1 MSCNFLIRNALVV
14 NEGAICLNDILI
26 VNGLIEDIAGRIN
39 LTEDFRRQHGIE
51 ILDVS
56 GKYVM
61 PGIIDDQ
68 VHFREPGLEYK
79 GDIASESAAAVAG
92 GVTSFMDMPNV
103 KPPTTSIDL
112 LEQKYAV
119 AAERSSA
126 NFSFYLGATNDNIG
140 ELRKFDPENN
150 CGLKVFLGA
159 STGNMLVDDK
169 NVLQQIFELP
179 YLIAIHSEDETIIRT
194 NSELYRK
201 KYGEEVPIACHP
213 LIRSA
218 EACFASTQRAVE
230 MAKKNGTRLH
240 ILHLSTAAEL
250 DLLNNKIPLADK
262 KITAEVCVHHLWFND
277 TAYQVKGTHIKWNPA
292 IKTEQD
298 RAALFEAL
306 LAGRIDIVATDH
318 APHTL
323 EEKRQTY
330 FKAPSGGPLVQHSL
344 QMMLE
349 FYYRKQVSLEQ
360 IAEKMCHNPATCFHI
375 EKRGFIRKKYYADMV
390 VFDLNRQVTVSE
402 ENILYK
408 CKWSPL
414 KGQVFHSE
422 ITNTFVNGQMV
433 FDGRQVS
440 DKIKGMRLR
449 FKPM

>member
-1 MSCNFLIRNALVV
+1 MSCNYLIKNALVV
-14 NEGAICLNDILI
+14 NEGEICQKDIFVI
-26 VNGLIEDIAGRIN
+26 DGLIEEIAGRIDVSD
-39 LTEDFRRQHGIE
+39 DFRQYYGIE
-51 ILDVS
+51 ILDMS

-103 KPPTTSIDL
+103 KPPTTTLYL
-112 LEQKYAV
+112 LEQKYAA

-140 ELRKFDPENN
+140 ELKNFNPENN
-150 CGLKVFLGA
+150 CGIKVFLGA
-159 STGNMLVDDK
+159 STGNMLVDDTQA
-169 NVLQQIFELP
+169 LQQIFGLP
-179 YLIAIHSEDETIIRT
+179 HLIAIHSEDETIIRA
-194 NSELYRK
+194 NAEIYRQ
-201 KYGEEVPIACHP
+201 KYGEEVPVACHP

-218 EACFASTQRAVE
+218 EACFVSTKRAVE
-230 MAKKNGTRLH
+230 MAEKNGTRLH

-250 DLLNNKIPLADK
+250 DLLNNKLPLADK
-262 KITAEVCVHHLWFND
+262 KITAEVCAHHLWFND
-277 TAYQVKGTHIKWNPA
+277 TDYQARGTHIKWNPA

-306 LAGRIDIVATDH
+306 LDGRIDMVATDH

-323 EEKRQTY
+323 EEKRQPY

-349 FYYRKQVSLEQ
+349 FYHRKQMSLVQ

-375 EKRGFIRKKYYADMV
+375 EKRGFIRKNYYADLA
-390 VFDLNRQVTVSE
+390 VFDLNRQVTVCE

-414 KGQVFHSE
+414 LGQVFHSE

-433 FDGRQVS
+433 YDGRQVS

>member
-1 MSCNFLIRNALVV
+1 MSCNYLIKNALVV
-14 NEGAICLNDILI
+14 NEGEICQKDILI
-26 VNGLIEDIAGRIN
+26 ANGLIEDIAGCID
-39 LTEDFRRQHGIE
+39 LTRDYRQLHGIE
-51 ILDVS
+51 TLDIS

-103 KPPTTSIDL
+103 KPPTTTIDL
-112 LEQKYAV
+112 LEQRYAA

-140 ELRKFDPENN
+140 ELKKFDSENN
-150 CGLKVFLGA
+150 CGIKVFLGA
-159 STGNMLVDDK
+159 STGNMLVDDYQA
-169 NVLQQIFELP
+169 LQQMFKLP
-179 YLIAIHSEDETIIRT
+179 YLIAIHSEDETIIRE
-194 NSELYRK
+194 NAEIFRQ

-213 LIRSA
+213 LIRST
-218 EACFASTQRAVE
+218 EACFVSTKRAFE
-230 MAKKNGTRLH
+230 MAEKNGTRLH

-250 DLLNNKIPLADK
+250 DLLNAKKPFAYK

-277 TAYQVKGTHIKWNPA
+277 TAYQAKGTHIKWNPA

-298 RAALFEAL
+298 RAALFEAML
-306 LAGRIDIVATDH
+306 DGRIDMVATDH

-349 FYYRKQVSLEQ
+349 FYYRKLLSLEQ

-375 EKRGFIRKKYYADMV
+375 EKRGFIRKKYYADLV

-414 KGQVFHSE
+414 AGQVFHSE
-422 ITNTFVNGQMV
+422 ISNTFVNGQMV
-433 FDGRQVS
+433 YDGRQVS

-449 FKPM
+449 FNPR

>member
-1 MSCNFLIRNALVV
+1 MSCNYLIKNALVV
-14 NEGAICLNDILI
+14 NEGEVYPKDILI
-26 VNGLIEDIAGRIN
+26 VNGLIEDIAGRID
-39 LTEDFRRQHGIE
+39 LSEDYRQLHGIE
-51 ILDVS
+51 TLDIS

-103 KPPTTSIDL
+103 KPPTTTIDL

-140 ELRKFDPENN
+140 ELKKFDPENN
-150 CGLKVFLGA
+150 CGVKVFLGA
-159 STGNMLVDDK
+159 STGNMLVDDQQA
-169 NVLQQIFELP
+169 LQQIFELP
-179 YLIAIHSEDETIIRT
+179 YLIAIHSEDETIIRA
-194 NSELYRK
+194 NAEIFRQ

-218 EACFASTQRAVE
+218 EACFVSTKRAIE

-250 DLLNNKIPLADK
+250 DLLNNKIPLAGK

-277 TAYQVKGTHIKWNPA
+277 TAYQAKGTHIKWNPA

-298 RAALFEAL
+298 RAALFEAIVD
-306 LAGRIDIVATDH
+306 GRIDVVATDH
-318 APHTL
+318 APHTIK
-323 EEKRQTY
+323 EKRQTY
-330 FKAPSGGPLVQHSL
+330 FNAPSGGPLVQHSL
-344 QMMLE
+344 KMMLE
-349 FYYRKQVSLEQ
+349 FYYRKQMSLEQ

-375 EKRGFIRKKYYADMV
+375 EKRGFIRKKYYADLV
-390 VFDLNRQVTVSE
+390 VFDLNRQVAVSE

-414 KGQVFHSE
+414 QGQVFHSE

-433 FDGRQVS
+433 YDGRQVS
-440 DKIKGMRLR
+440 DKIKGIRLR
-449 FKPM
+449 FNPM